1 MSERQYY
8 SLRTGKNPLQKLDLK
23 TLLEVFRSIYDE
35 FLVRYY
41 FQEAFGFFCVDAG
54 DVAGIMGSDIRG
66 FFLRKVR
73 KPGLWPI
80 DTQYQSYSED
90 DLFDVV
96 ELLHDYI
103 SKPVEGF
110 FHTYNNCGMHYETF
124 DRQSGQEEWQSE
136 LNKHLKDYGD
146 GYELSKDG
154 EIVLLGPKG
163 MDSLLEAKLPEYD
176 VRNVNDRVD
185 AAIQQFKRSRSSLT
199 ERRDAVRNL
208 GDVLEYLRPKVK
220 SVLTKDEDDLF
231 NILNNFGIRHHNE
244 RQKTNYE
251 ERVFLSWLFYHYLA
265 AIHASM
271 RLITERE
278 KSV

>member
-8 SLRTGKNPLQKLDLK
+8 SLRTGKNPLQKLDLG
-23 TLLEVFRSIYDE
+23 TLLAIFKSIYDG
-35 FLVRYY
+35 FLGKDY
-41 FQEAFGFFCVDAG
+41 FQEAFGYICVDAG
-54 DVAGIMGSDIRG
+54 DVAGVMGGDIGG
-66 FFLRKVR
+66 FFLRKLR

-80 DTQYQSYSED
+80 NTQYQVYSED

-103 SKPVEGF
+103 SKPVEGRY
-110 FHTYNNCGMHYETF
+110 HSYNDCGWHYSTF
-124 DRQSGQEEWQSE
+124 DRLSGQEEWRRE
-136 LNKHLKDYGD
+136 LNEYLKDYGD
-146 GYELSKDG
+146 RYELTKDG
-154 EIVLLGPKG
+154 EIILLGPKG
-163 MDSLLEAKLPEYD
+163 MDSLLEAELPEYD
-176 VRNVNDRVD
+176 MRNVNDRVD
-185 AAIQQFKRSRSSLT
+185 AAIQQFRRSRSSLI
-199 ERRDAVRNL
+199 ERRDAIRNL

-244 RQKTNYE
+244 RQKTDYE

-271 RLITERE
+271 RLIAERE
-278 KSV
+278 KSE